1 MTRKNRSTHVPDA
14 GGWLP
19 QPVASGPWQPW
30 LEEAGSLTARIVAR
44 CPPTAPFSVRVL
56 AHGNGLPHGDECRLI
71 GVAAHRL
78 AHRRDVLLMSG
89 GTSLV
94 YAHTVAPRDS
104 LRRAWQL
111 MDRVG
116 SRALGSMLFAD
127 PRVNRGTLSFRRL
140 DHRHP
145 LYQEAIGWCP
155 AGVPAPAV
163 LWGRRAVFALSGQPL
178 LVTEVFLPSILSLHP

>member
-1 MTRKNRSTHVPDA
+1 MTRKNRSTHAPDA

-19 QPVASGPWQPW
+19 KPVASGSWQPW

-44 CPPTAPFSVRVL
+44 CPAAAPFSVRVL
-56 AHGNGLPHGDECRLI
+56 AYGHGLPHGDECVLI

-78 AHRRDVLLMSG
+78 ARRRDVLLMSG
-89 GTSLV
+89 ATPVV
-94 YAHTVAPRDS
+94 YAHTVVPQDS

-116 SRALGSMLFAD
+116 SRALGSVLFAD
-127 PRVNRGTLSFRRL
+127 PRVIRGPLSFRRL

-145 LYQEAIGWCP
+145 LYREAIGWCP
-155 AGVPAPAV
+155 AGMAAPVA
-163 LWGRRAVFALSGQPL
+163 LWARRAVFRLSGQPL
-178 LVTEVFLPSILSLHP
+178 LVTEVFLPSILSLRP